1 MISRK
6 GELRSYED
14 LPGPTPLPLIGNL
27 FRFRFDSMHLKLEEW
42 AEEYGKLYRF
52 SLGPKKIAVLSDAEI
67 IKEIHRERPNK
78 YRRTR
83 SVERCSREMGIAGVF
98 SVEGEDWQR
107 QRKVVAT
114 ALNPKN
120 LRAFF
125 PRLKK
130 TSERLLN
137 RWQRCAQDGEEIDL
151 CRELMRMTVDVTT
164 QLAFGMDF
172 NTIETNGPVIQR
184 HMDKVFPMMHQR
196 TNAPFPYWR
205 YFKLSKDR
213 ALDRALTGL
222 KEEVDTIIGNVRERM
237 KKDRALYDS
246 PTNFLEAIIS
256 AKETEGVDFSDQDI
270 FANVCTLL
278 LAGEDT
284 TANTIAWT
292 ANYFMQKPECLD
304 RARDEIDQLLGK
316 APLPQEIDCLANMPF
331 LEAFYNESMR
341 LKPVAPLGAVEPLDD
356 VDILGFEIP
365 RGMVIMTLHRHI
377 ACQEQ
382 NFGEGS
388 KFQPQRWLS
397 DTGSSSCPHNT
408 TAFIPFGVGPRFC
421 PGRNLALLQI
431 KQILS
436 LLIKNFDIELCNKDN
451 VVKERLAFAMM
462 PSKLVVRIKKR
473 A

>member
-1 MISRK
+1 MTSHR
-6 GELRSYED
+6 ESLRAYAD
-14 LPGPTPLPLIGNL
+14 LPGPMPLPLIGNL

-42 AEEYGKLYRF
+42 AERYGKLYRF
-52 SLGPKKIAVLSDAEI
+52 SLGPKKLVVLSDAEI
-67 IKEIHRERPNK
+67 IKVIHKERPDK

-83 SVERCSREMGIAGVF
+83 SIERCSREMGIAGVF

-107 QRKVVAT
+107 QRKVVT
-114 ALNPKN
+114 NALNPTH
-120 LRAFF
+120 LRAFY

-137 RWQRCAQDGEEIDL
+137 RWHQCAQDGEEIDL
-151 CRELMRMTVDVTT
+151 CRELMRLTVDVTT
-164 QLAFGMDF
+164 QLAFGIDF
-172 NTIETNGPVIQR
+172 NTIETDGPVIQR

-213 ALDRALTGL
+213 ALDRALKGL
-222 KEEVDTIIGNVRERM
+222 RDEVETIIKNVRERM
-237 KKDRALYDS
+237 KSDRTLYDS
-246 PTNFLEAIIS
+246 PTNFLEAIIA
-256 AKETEGVDFSDQDI
+256 AKEIEGVEFSNQDI

-292 ANYFMQKPECLD
+292 ANYFMQKPEYLGQ
-304 RARDEIDQLLGK
+304 ARSEVDQLLGD
-316 APLPQEIDCLANMPF
+316 ASVAHEMEHLSNMPF

-356 VDILGFEIP
+356 VKLLGFEIP

-382 NFGEGS
+382 HFKEGTE
-388 KFQPQRWLS
+388 FQPRRWLEGTTS
-397 DTGSSSCPHNT
+397 PACPHDA
-408 TAFIPFGVGPRFC
+408 TAFIPFGTGPRFC

-436 LLIKNFDIELCNKDN
+436 MLIKNFDIELSNKN
-451 VVKERLAFAMM
+451 NAVKEKLAFAMM
-462 PSKLVVRIKKR
+462 PTDLVVKIKKR
-473 A
+473 S